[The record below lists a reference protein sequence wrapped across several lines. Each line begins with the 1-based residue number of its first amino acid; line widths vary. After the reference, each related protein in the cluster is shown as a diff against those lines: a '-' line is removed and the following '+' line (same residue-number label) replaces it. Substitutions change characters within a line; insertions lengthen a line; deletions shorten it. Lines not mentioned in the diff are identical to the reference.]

1 MYHTQCLNSTNPSRK
16 FSIRAPDFFLVRIW
30 AYFFQIGTNKCYS
43 KEIFLHRHFFWFVS
57 KIFRY
62 YYLIPFFIMQFIN
75 FAELCYFLCISVLS
89 FCKGSLITLLQSR
102 LYFYLSLIINVN
114 HTCLKKIEF
123 HGHGIKVFLRQ
134 QIFILCFIVLV

>member
-1 MYHTQCLNSTNPSRK
+1 MFWLNNSFKKIFDQGTRLFPGENMSLF
-16 FSIRAPDFFLVRIW
+16 FSNW
-30 AYFFQIGTNKCYS
+30 TNKYYS

-89 FCKGSLITLLQSR
+89 FCKGSLLTLLQSR
-102 LYFYLSLIINVN
+102 LYFYLSLLIINVN
-114 HTCLKKIEF
+114 HISLKKVEF
-123 HGHGIKVFLRQ
+123 HGIKVFLRK